1 MSFAVIDL
9 RKGRERERKR
19 EQEKRE
25 RDQRERG
32 AWESLGYMYNL
43 SLHVIHSIKAYEYH
57 QHTLDMTKHPIQI
70 FFWENPYTYIAHVYT
85 NHPCPHLH

>member
-25 RDQRERG
+25 REKRERG
-32 AWESLGYMYNL
+32 AWESLSYMYNL
-43 SLHVIHSIKAYEYH
+43 SLYVIHSIKS
-57 QHTLDMTKHPIQI
+57 L
-70 FFWENPYTYIAHVYT
+70 
-85 NHPCPHLH
+85 